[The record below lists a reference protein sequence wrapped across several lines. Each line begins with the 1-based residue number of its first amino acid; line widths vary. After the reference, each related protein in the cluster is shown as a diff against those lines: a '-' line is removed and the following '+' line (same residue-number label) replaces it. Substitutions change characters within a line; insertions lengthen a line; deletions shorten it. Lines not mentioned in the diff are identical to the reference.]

1 MKVTLVMPDRLWDD
15 LLTIADRKLV
25 GRASLV
31 RQTLQEMVE
40 AEMPKERKAAAVPI
54 RAAVTEPRIALF
66 AEPAAPP
73 APPPPPPPKP
83 QFKPVRG
90 VTDDVWQQE
99 IGDRDSNKYER
110 CYIINEN
117 HNRKILGMPE
127 IDCAEWRAEKYWRCV
142 EDGGN
147 VPP

>member
-1 MKVTLVMPDRLWDD
+1 MSFRRRVNLHLSEDLYKKLAVWCAENDR
-15 LLTIADRKLV
+15 TFQAGITEMISRVVETKLPA
-25 GRASLV
+25 GRAV
-31 RQTLQEMVE
+31 
-40 AEMPKERKAAAVPI
+40 AP
-54 RAAVTEPRIALF
+54 
-66 AEPAAPP
+66 APP
-73 APPPPPPPKP
+73 AIAAPRIEFSAAPPPPPPPPKP

-110 CYIINEN
+110 CYIICEN